1 MSSANPV
8 LDFAT
13 GIAGFDPSMI
23 STARPNQGGHDS
35 PFYLATSGYALST
48 AIAGSDHQPRL
59 PGSGSSYVIGSA
71 VNTKRGLGFLGDER
85 PVNARETVQAHRGFR
100 VLHA

>member
-13 GIAGFDPSMI
+13 GIAGFNPSMI
-23 STARPNQGGHDS
+23 STARPNQGGHVS
-35 PFYLATSGYALST
+35 PFYPATSGYALST
-48 AIAGSDHQPRL
+48 AIVGSDHQPRW

-71 VNTKRGLGFLGDER
+71 VNT
-85 PVNARETVQAHRGFR
+85 REDWDF
-100 VLHA
+100 